1 MGWFS
6 RTKKQSVF
14 VIQQDGSFGDV
25 PTLRE
30 TEAFEDAFG
39 EFSRS
44 QTVSGRRFLGLTIS
58 RGRFRVL
65 AFVVVSL
72 MFLLSARAAYLQIYQ
87 GEHYASLAEGN
98 RNRRY
103 TIVPPRGIVYDRN
116 GEILIENIST
126 FALTMTIADLP
137 TQEPMR
143 EELLTRVAN
152 LAGVNRTDIDL
163 LITEYAGTPY
173 DHVPVKR
180 GIPYE
185 AAMRLAIESTTLPG
199 FHLEASSTRRY
210 SSAAPSLSHV
220 LGYMGAISETEYGTW
235 KEKGYRRVDQI
246 GKTGI
251 ELSAE
256 EILRGKPGTL
266 VVEVDAIGNE
276 LTIDSKEDPVAGAN
290 ITLSI
295 DLALQKFIET
305 RVDDVLETTET
316 HRAAVVAMDP
326 QTGAVRALV
335 SIPTFDSN
343 TFADGIAPEEYARLL
358 EDENLP
364 LFPRAIAGEF
374 PSGSTFKPFVAYAA
388 LAEGIITERTSFLST
403 GGIRISQW
411 YFPDWR
417 AGGHGITD
425 VRKALADS
433 VNTFFY
439 IIGGG
444 YQDLTGLGVERIT
457 EYASRFGFG
466 SKTGIDLP
474 GEADGFLPSK
484 EWKQE
489 AKGEQWYVGDT
500 YHLAIGQGDLLATPI
515 QLASGLSAIANG
527 GRKVTPYLIDSI
539 DGPGGEPVTDAVQ
552 GTEQTFDT
560 EIIQV
565 IREGMRQ
572 TVTDGSGRYL
582 DTLPIDTA
590 GKTGT
595 AQTPGDRPTHAWF
608 IGFAPYENPSLAIV
622 VLIEEG
628 GEGSSVAVPLAR
640 DIFEWWYL
648 FGDKPS
654 N

>member
-1 MGWFS
+1 MGLFF
-6 RTKKQSVF
+6 RQKKQSIF
-14 VIQQDGSFGDV
+14 VIQQDGALGDV

-30 TEAFEDAFG
+30 NEAFEDAFG

-58 RGRFRVL
+58 RGRFRIL
-65 AFVVVSL
+65 AIIVTSL
-72 MFLLSARAAYLQIYQ
+72 IFLLSARAAYLQILQ
-87 GEHYASLAEGN
+87 GEHYAALAEGN
-98 RNRRY
+98 RNRNY

-116 GEILIENIST
+116 GELLIENIST

-137 TQEPMR
+137 TDDTER
-143 EELLTRVAN
+143 DELLNRTAN
-152 LAGVNRTDIDL
+152 LAGINRTDLDL
-163 LITEYAGTPY
+163 LISEYALSPF
-173 DHVPVKR
+173 DPVPVKR

-185 AAMRLAIESTTLPG
+185 NAMRLAIESATLPG
-199 FHLEASSTRRY
+199 FTLEASSTRRY

-220 LGYMGAISETEYGTW
+220 LGYMGSINETEYEEW
-235 KEKGYRRVDQI
+235 KDRSYRRVDQI

-251 ELSAE
+251 ERSAE
-256 EILRGKPGTL
+256 EILRGTPGNL

-276 LTIDSKEDPVAGAN
+276 LAIASKEDPVAGAN

-295 DLALQKFIET
+295 DLPLQKFIET
-305 RVDDVLETTET
+305 QLDAVLEKTET
-316 HRAAVVAMDP
+316 SRAAVVAMDP

-343 TFADGIAPEEYARLL
+343 DFADGIDIEEYERLRS
-358 EDENLP
+358 DENNP
-364 LFPRAIAGEF
+364 LFPRAIAGNF

-388 LAEGIITERTSFLST
+388 LAEGIITENTSFLST

-417 AGGHGITD
+417 AGGHGITN
-425 VRKALADS
+425 VKKALADS

-466 SKTGIDLP
+466 AKTGIDLP
-474 GEADGFLPSK
+474 GEAEGFLPSK

-489 AKGEQWYVGDT
+489 VKGEQWYVGDT

-515 QLASGLSAIANG
+515 QLATALSAIANG
-527 GRKVTPYLIDSI
+527 GRAVTPYLIDAI
-539 DGPGGEPVTDAVQ
+539 DGPGGKVVTNDID
-552 GTEQTFDT
+552 GTEQTFDP
-560 EIIQV
+560 EITQI

-572 TVTDGSGRYL
+572 TITSGSGRYI
-582 DTLPIDTA
+582 DSLPIDVA

-648 FGDKPS
+648 FGDAPS